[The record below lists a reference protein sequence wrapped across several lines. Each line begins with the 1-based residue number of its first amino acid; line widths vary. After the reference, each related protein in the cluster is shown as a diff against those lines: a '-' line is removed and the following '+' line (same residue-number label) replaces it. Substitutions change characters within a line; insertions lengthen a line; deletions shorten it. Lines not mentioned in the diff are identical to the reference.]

1 MLRVTDALQLQN
13 NGKQSGINL
22 KTIAL
27 PAQHGVWGFWLEPSL
42 AALIA
47 APSWSGVFLSLA
59 GLMLL
64 LLHHPLMIFVKD
76 RQRRKIYARTRLAA
90 QFAAAYAL
98 GGGIFFLFALYL
110 SGGQFLP
117 ILLIAL
123 PFVLAQLYFETR
135 NLSRNMLAEIAGS
148 LIFACLAP
156 AIVYM
161 TRPEPLLAV
170 GIWSVL
176 AVRNVTSILYVRAR
190 LRLEKGKNISRRQ
203 VLTAHVLGLAI
214 LILLAAAS
222 VIPAIL
228 AGVGIILTVRATL
241 GLTTFRR
248 SAAAR
253 VIGFREVGYGLLIAM
268 IIGITL

>member
-1 MLRVTDALQLQN
+1 MTDAIQHAD
-13 NGKQSGINL
+13 KQPVVNL
-22 KTIAL
+22 KAIAL

-47 APSWSGVFLSLA
+47 APSWSGFFLSLA

-64 LLHHPLMIFVKD
+64 LLHHPLMIVVKD
-76 RQRRKIYARTRLAA
+76 RQRRKTYTRTRPAA

-98 GGGIFFLFALYL
+98 GGVVFFLLALYL
-110 SGGQFLP
+110 GGAQFLP
-117 ILLIAL
+117 LLLAAL
-123 PFVLAQLYFETR
+123 PFVLAQLYFETQ

-156 AIVYM
+156 AIVYI

-190 LRLEKGKNISRRQ
+190 LRLEKGKNISPRP
-203 VLTAHVLGLAI
+203 VLVAHLLGLAT
-214 LILLAAAS
+214 LLLLSAAS
-222 VIPAIL
+222 VIPAVL
-228 AGVGIILTVRATL
+228 VAVGIFLTVRAAL

-248 SAAAR
+248 PAAAR
-253 VIGFREVGYGLLIAM
+253 VIGFREVSYGLLIAL